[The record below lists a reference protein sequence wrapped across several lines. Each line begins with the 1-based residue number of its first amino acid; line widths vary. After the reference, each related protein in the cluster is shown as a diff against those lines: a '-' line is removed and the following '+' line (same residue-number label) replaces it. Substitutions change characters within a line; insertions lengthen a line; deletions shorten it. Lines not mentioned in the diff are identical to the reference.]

1 MDSGCRCT
9 SRARSAAAK
18 ADSASTSI
26 SPDYAAVRH
35 WRSLQIKKMAQFP
48 MTWILKQYG
57 RKPFPDVAL
66 ATRGSSSSHRVCLRW
81 KISTDM
87 QVIAIAGS
95 EFRPARAWRGP
106 RIPGA
111 VAQDIS
117 DSVAPRGG
125 SSANSRSKLGYSP
138 FHRRHRTSQRP
149 CDAGKLLCNQ
159 YPAAIA
165 LHEDVHELQ
174 AFSALHAAG
183 SPVD

>member
-1 MDSGCRCT
+1 MALHFTCSLSGGH
-9 SRARSAAAK
+9 SRFGF
-18 ADSASTSI
+18 DVY
-26 SPDYAAVRH
+26 SPDYAIIRH
-35 WRSLQIKKMAQFP
+35 LAFLGYQKIRSFP
-48 MTWILKQYG
+48 RQDSRAILP
-57 RKPFPDVAL
+57 KPFPDVAL

-183 SPVD
+183 SQSD